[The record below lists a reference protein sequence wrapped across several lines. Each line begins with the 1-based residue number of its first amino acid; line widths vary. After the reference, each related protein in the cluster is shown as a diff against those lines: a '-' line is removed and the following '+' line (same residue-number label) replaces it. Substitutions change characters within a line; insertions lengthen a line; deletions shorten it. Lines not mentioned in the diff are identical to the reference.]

1 MPSTKPKSYWQTNL
15 ALLRYLLAIWAFF
28 SFGTTIV
35 LAKFLNRFELGQL
48 PFGFW
53 MAQQG
58 SLLVFIGLIFGYAF
72 KMSELDRIH
81 DLRNA
86 KAAQNESVKRDS

>member
-1 MPSTKPKSYWQTNL
+1 MPSTKPESYWHTNL
-15 ALLRYLLAIWAFF
+15 TLIRHLLAIWAFF

-35 LAKFLNRFELGQL
+35 LAKFLNRFEFGQL

-58 SLLVFIGLIFGYAF
+58 ALLIFIGLIFGYAF
-72 KMSELDRIH
+72 KMSELDRINE
-81 DLRNA
+81 LRNA
-86 KAAQNESVKRDS
+86 KVARNDSVERNS